1 MASQKLENLLNLA
14 LSAGENERLASM
26 QLNVGF
32 SEESRKWELIVKY
45 NGDLGRLNN
54 ELIQIE
60 ELIAGY
66 AIVTIPENLIQAF
79 AELDEVEYVE
89 KPKRLY
95 FSTLQGKQ
103 ASCIPPVTAREP
115 FLTGRDVL
123 IGVIDSGIDYKNSEF
138 INTAGSRIQYLWDQT
153 LTPAAVNARLGQT
166 EGEVQSEFAGRAA
179 APAGFS
185 TGVEFGKARID
196 AALNSANPD
205 SLVPSFDTSGHGTAV
220 AAIAAAGGNL
230 QDGRFKGVAPES
242 ELIVVKLGSPAP
254 DSFPRTTELMRA
266 LTYVVRKAVELGR
279 PVAINL
285 SFGNTY
291 GSHDGTSLVERFL
304 DNIAEIGRTVI
315 CVGSGNEGAA
325 GGHVSG
331 NLLQGR
337 GNALGGP
344 VLAGQ
349 PTAGQLVPG
358 QFTPGR
364 FPPEQIVGRVELNI
378 GSYQPSVSVQLWKEY
393 VDRFQIALISPAGI
407 RQEIDSLRT
416 GMQTHIM
423 EQTKILLYIGEPSP
437 YSVNQEI
444 YFDFL
449 PLQSYVNAG
458 IWTFELAPISI
469 VSGNYDFY
477 LPSNTVLNAATRF
490 FTPTPDKTLTIPSTA
505 AKVITVGAYDAGYE
519 SYADFSGRG
528 YPLQSIA
535 GERVNQ
541 GSIKPDIAAPGVAIN
556 TVGPDNTLVQVS
568 GTSFAVPFATG
579 SAALLM
585 EWGIVRGNDP
595 YLYGEKVKAYFRRGA
610 RPVRG
615 ESVYPNERV
624 GYGALCV
631 AESIPI

>member
-14 LSAGENERLASM
+14 LSAGENERLVSM

-45 NGDLGRLNN
+45 NGNLGRLNN
-54 ELIQIE
+54 ELIQVE

-95 FSTLQGKQ
+95 FSTLSGKQ
-103 ASCIPPVTAREP
+103 ASCILPVTAREP
-115 FLTGRDVL
+115 FLTGRNVL

-153 LTPAAVNARLGQT
+153 LTPAAVDARLLQT
-166 EGEVQSEFAGRAA
+166 EGETPGEFAGRAA

-185 TGVEFGKARID
+185 TGVEFDKARID
-196 AALNSANPD
+196 AALNSSNPD
-205 SLVPSFDTSGHGTAV
+205 SLVPSFDASGHGTAV

-304 DNIAEIGRTVI
+304 DNIAEIGRSVV

-331 NLLQGR
+331 SLLQGR
-337 GNALGGP
+337 EGTFGGTA
-344 VLAGQ
+344 LAGQ
-349 PTAGQLVPG
+349 IATGQLAA
-358 QFTPGR
+358 GR
-364 FPPEQIVGRVELNI
+364 LIRRVELNI

-407 RQEIDSLRT
+407 RQEIDSLKT

-423 EQTKILLYIGEPSP
+423 EQTKVLLYIGEPSP

-458 IWTFELAPISI
+458 IWTFELAPIGT

-528 YPLQSIA
+528 YPLQSLA

-556 TVGPDNTLVQVS
+556 TVGPDNTPVQVS
-568 GTSFAVPFATG
+568 GTSFAAPFATG

-585 EWGIVRGNDP
+585 EWGAGDIIR
-595 YLYGEKVKAYFRRGA
+595 LR
-610 RPVRG
+610 
-615 ESVYPNERV
+615 
-624 GYGALCV
+624 
-631 AESIPI
+631 

>member
-14 LSAGENERLASM
+14 LMAGESERLASM

-45 NGDLGRLNN
+45 NGDIGRLNS
-54 ELIQIE
+54 EVIQIE

-79 AELDEVEYVE
+79 AQLDEVEYVE

-95 FSTLQGKQ
+95 FSTYRGKQ
-103 ASCIPPVTAREP
+103 ASCILPVTAREP
-115 FLTGRDVL
+115 FLTGKDVL
-123 IGVIDSGIDYKNSEF
+123 IGIIDSGIDYKNSEF
-138 INTAGSRIQYLWDQT
+138 IDSSGSRIQYLWDQT
-153 LTPAAVNARLGQT
+153 LTPAAVNARLSQT
-166 EGEVQSEFAGRAA
+166 EGEVQSEFAGKAA

-185 TGVEFGKARID
+185 TGVEFNKMRID
-196 AALNSANPD
+196 AALHSENPD
-205 SLVPSFDTSGHGTAV
+205 SLVPSFDTSGHGTEV

-230 QDGRFKGVAPES
+230 QEGRFMGVAPES
-242 ELIVVKLGSPAP
+242 KLIVVKLGSPSP

-266 LTYVVRKAVELGR
+266 LTYTVRKAVELGR

-331 NLLQGR
+331 RLLQERASTFAGTS
-337 GNALGGP
+337 LT
-344 VLAGQ
+344 GQ
-349 PTAGQLVPG
+349 PLVG
-358 QFTPGR
+358 QFPFGQTQGG
-364 FPPEQIVGRVELNI
+364 QKTGRVELNV

-416 GMQTHIM
+416 GMQTYIM

-449 PLQSYVNAG
+449 PQQSYVNAG
-458 IWTFELAPISI
+458 IWTFEITPVTT

-477 LPSNTVLNAATRF
+477 LPSNAVLNAATRF

-505 AKVITVGAYDAGYE
+505 AKVITVGAYDAAYE

-556 TVGPDNTLVQVS
+556 TIGPNNTFVQVS
-568 GTSFAVPFATG
+568 GTSFAAPFVTG
-579 SAALLM
+579 SAALMM
-585 EWGIVRGNDP
+585 EWGIVRGNDS
-595 YLYGEKVKAYFRRGA
+595 YLYGEKVKAYLRKGA

-624 GYGALCV
+624 GYGALCL
-631 AESIPI
+631 AESLPV

>member
-14 LSAGENERLASM
+14 LSAGESERLASM

-32 SEESRKWELIVKY
+32 LEESRKWELIVKY
-45 NGDLGRLNN
+45 NGDIGRLNS

-95 FSTLQGKQ
+95 FSTFQGKQ
-103 ASCIPPVTAREP
+103 ASCIPQVTVREP
-115 FLTGRDVL
+115 FLTGKEVL
-123 IGVIDSGIDYKNSEF
+123 IGVIDSGIDYKNAEF
-138 INTAGSRIQYLWDQT
+138 VNSSGSRIQYLWDQT
-153 LTPAAVNARLGQT
+153 LTPAAVNGRLEQSGDS
-166 EGEVQSEFAGRAA
+166 QSEFAGRAA

-185 TGVEFGKARID
+185 TGVEFNKIRID
-196 AALNSANPD
+196 AALNSAHPD

-220 AAIAAAGGNL
+220 ASIAAAGGNL
-230 QDGRFKGVAPES
+230 MDGRFMGAAPES
-242 ELIVVKLGSPAP
+242 ELIVVKLGSPSP

-331 NLLQGR
+331 NLLQVQ
-337 GNALGGP
+337 GNIISGP
-344 VLAGQ
+344 VFTGQPASGQFAAGQ
-349 PTAGQLVPG
+349 AQLS
-358 QFTPGR
+358 QAT
-364 FPPEQIVGRVELNI
+364 ERVELNI

-393 VDRFQIALISPAGI
+393 VDRFQITLISPSGI

-449 PLQSYVNAG
+449 PQQSYVDSG
-458 IWTFELAPISI
+458 IWTFELVSVNA

-477 LPSNTVLNAATRF
+477 LPSSTVLNASTRF
-490 FTPTPDKTLTIPSTA
+490 FIPTPDKTLTIPSTA
-505 AKVITVGAYDAGYE
+505 SKIITVGAYDAEYE

-535 GERVNQ
+535 GARVNQ

-556 TVGPDNTLVQVS
+556 AVGPDNTIVQVS
-568 GTSFAVPFATG
+568 GTSFAAPFATG

-585 EWGIVRGNDP
+585 EWGIVQGNDP

-610 RPVRG
+610 RPLRG

-631 AESIPI
+631 AESIPV